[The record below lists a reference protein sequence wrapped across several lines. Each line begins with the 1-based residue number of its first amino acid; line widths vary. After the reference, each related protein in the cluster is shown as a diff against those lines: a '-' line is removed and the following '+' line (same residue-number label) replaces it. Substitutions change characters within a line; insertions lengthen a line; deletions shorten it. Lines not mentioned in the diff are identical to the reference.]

1 MNQAEGLEERNSIN
15 LINLC
20 KVFRVFDSYDE
31 LQSLTYQDTTMSQ
44 SISTLYTH
52 ATFST
57 KDRNLWINEQIRD
70 NLHAYM
76 ASILKNLNSPA
87 LIINSM
93 PDHIH
98 ILFRVSKT
106 ITIADVMEEVKKSS
120 SKWIKV
126 QPNGVSSFY
135 WQKGY
140 GAFSLSSSH
149 LDVVSRYI
157 ANQKEHHK
165 KFTYREEVERLMKKY
180 NVSEYDPKY
189 YWD

>member
-1 MNQAEGLEERNSIN
+1 
-15 LINLC
+15 
-20 KVFRVFDSYDE
+20 
-31 LQSLTYQDTTMSQ
+31 MSQ